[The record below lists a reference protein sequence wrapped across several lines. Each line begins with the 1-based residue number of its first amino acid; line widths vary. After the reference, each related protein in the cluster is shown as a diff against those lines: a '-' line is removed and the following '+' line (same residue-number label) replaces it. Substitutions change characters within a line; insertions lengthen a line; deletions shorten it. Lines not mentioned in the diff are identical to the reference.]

1 MSGVNNTFNLEN
13 GCKISFVTIFFFFY
27 RIFVVYLYHLYLYVG
42 IMKTHASTSDFG
54 SGPVAAVTTDREAHP
69 KRWIA
74 ALVQMC
80 TEKRVG
86 ERLTKLGM
94 ENYVPTQ
101 TEIRQWS
108 DRKKKVERVVIP
120 MVVFVHTDEKTE
132 RSLRMQSFIRKIL
145 TYPGQTAAAVIPD
158 DQIERLKFMLK
169 QSDTPVELLA
179 QNLQVGD
186 KVRIVRGALKGL
198 EGEFFKNVDKSMVA
212 IHIEALGYA
221 CVSVSVEDIEKI
233 ER

>member
-1 MSGVNNTFNLEN
+1 
-13 GCKISFVTIFFFFY
+13 
-27 RIFVVYLYHLYLYVG
+27 
-42 IMKTHASTSDFG
+42 MKTNVYSSESG
-54 SGPVAAVTTDREAHP
+54 SKSIVTVTTDREAHP

-74 ALVQMC
+74 VLVQMC
-80 TEKRVG
+80 TEKKVG
-86 ERLTKLGM
+86 ERLSKLGI

-120 MVVFVHTDEKTE
+120 MVVFIHTDEKTE

-158 DQIERLKFMLK
+158 DQIERLKFMLN
-169 QSDTPVELLA
+169 QSDSPVEMME

-186 KVRIVRGALKGL
+186 KVQIVRGALKGL
-198 EGEFFKNVDKSMVA
+198 EGEFFKSVDKSVVA

-221 CVSVSVEDIEKI
+221 CVSVSVKDIEKMD
-233 ER
+233 E

>member
-1 MSGVNNTFNLEN
+1 
-13 GCKISFVTIFFFFY
+13 
-27 RIFVVYLYHLYLYVG
+27 
-42 IMKTHASTSDFG
+42 MKTNVYSSE
-54 SGPVAAVTTDREAHP
+54 SEMESIVPVTTDREAHP

-80 TEKRVG
+80 MEKKVG
-86 ERLTKLGM
+86 ERLTKLGV

-132 RSLRMQSFIRKIL
+132 RSLRMHSFIRKIL

-158 DQIERLKFMLK
+158 DQIDRLKFMLR
-169 QSDTPVELLA
+169 QSDFPVEMMEHH
-179 QNLQVGD
+179 LQVGD
-186 KVRIVRGALKGL
+186 KVHIVRGALLGL
-198 EGEFFKNVDKSMVA
+198 EGEFYKNMDKSMVA

-221 CVSVSVEDIEKI
+221 CVSVALEDIEKI
-233 ER
+233 V

>member
-1 MSGVNNTFNLEN
+1 
-13 GCKISFVTIFFFFY
+13 
-27 RIFVVYLYHLYLYVG
+27 
-42 IMKTHASTSDFG
+42 MKTNVYSSE
-54 SGPVAAVTTDREAHP
+54 SELESIVPVTTDREAHP

-80 TEKRVG
+80 MEKKVG
-86 ERLTKLGM
+86 ERLTKLGI

-132 RSLRMQSFIRKIL
+132 RTLRMQSFIRKIL

-158 DQIERLKFMLK
+158 DQIDRLKFMLR
-169 QSDTPVELLA
+169 QSDSPVEMMEHH
-179 QNLQVGD
+179 LQVGD
-186 KVRIVRGALKGL
+186 KVHIVRGALQGL
-198 EGEFFKNVDKSMVA
+198 EGELYKNVDKSMVA

-233 ER
+233 E